1 MKVRRVNPV
10 RALADRTLYYGG
22 ETLFRCAQP
31 APDGTR
37 RIVEGKDVGVPFHD
51 GPEGLVVY
59 FDIGGM
65 VYDPERLGVEGKA

>member
-1 MKVRRVNPV
+1 MSGGVDKVKNVFFSVGSRVIY
-10 RALADRTLYYGG
+10 A
-22 ETLFRCAQP
+22 
-31 APDGTR
+31 DGTR

-65 VYDPERLGVEGKA
+65 VYDPERLGVEEKA